1 MLPIG
6 PFYAGGQS
14 GGSPLAGD
22 VRAGG
27 NIPDWAV
34 HQVQDAP
41 TISPLSSWGQEPPA
55 ITARV
60 DPSVDMTTP
69 PLDQVNA
76 MRGLDFFRYAAELM
90 KVHPPHPTDWSTLAR
105 LRWIG
110 LTPGESFNTA
120 DLEPQVAQLLDKVP
134 ADALATLHSRLPGL
148 ASVVNGW
155 QSNLNT
161 VGVYGDFYVKRAIV
175 AMVGLGANQPE
186 DAIYPLLLTDA
197 DGKPLDGSGRYVVH
211 FDAESLPP
219 VDAFWSVTMYDA
231 DGFQVANPIS
241 RFAIGDRDPLR
252 FNPDGSLDLHLQ
264 HDHPGRDKEANWLP
278 APEGPLGVTMRLYSP
293 RLAVLDG
300 SWAPPPVRRVFWP

>member
-1 MLPIG
+1 
-6 PFYAGGQS
+6 
-14 GGSPLAGD
+14 
-22 VRAGG
+22 
-27 NIPDWAV
+27 
-34 HQVQDAP
+34 
-41 TISPLSSWGQEPPA
+41 
-55 ITARV
+55 
-60 DPSVDMTTP
+60 MTTP

-241 RFAIGDRDPLR
+241 RFAIGDPVIPCDSIPTDHLTCTSSTTTRAATRRQTGCPLPKAR
-252 FNPDGSLDLHLQ
+252 S
-264 HDHPGRDKEANWLP
+264 A
-278 APEGPLGVTMRLYSP
+278 
-293 RLAVLDG
+293 
-300 SWAPPPVRRVFWP
+300 